1 MYKLGEASFSNL
13 TVYSRTFIRR
23 RVFVFCPQVLLIGS
37 GDYGCRGKKH
47 GIVSAEVCMSFEAFR
62 NFSMC
67 IYAIQCRVVH
77 SEYISKLGNQARHN
91 ACRSIVYNTIQKLY
105 LNSVHDK
112 QYKHKLY
119 WAFETDKNKTY
130 IIQYYSNQHLL
141 VTIGYITA
149 GNTLVFLSGSI
160 RLLSSMVGRVLVS
173 VVSFCCIMGALRN
186 PSAPIPHDSLHSS
199 PF

>member
-1 MYKLGEASFSNL
+1 MSTL
-13 TVYSRTFIRR
+13 VYSRTFIRR

-130 IIQYYSNQHLL
+130 IIQYYSLSASCEPESGFWICHCIQDGPL
-141 VTIGYITA
+141 
-149 GNTLVFLSGSI
+149 FLGVSQWLRSG
-160 RLLSSMVGRVLVS
+160 VL
-173 VVSFCCIMGALRN
+173 
-186 PSAPIPHDSLHSS
+186 
-199 PF
+199 